1 MVKISI
7 FLSSTMINSNGK
19 RVFSWLK
26 EALEGKGHNVF
37 CVDPL
42 EYPDLQVFKERY
54 DKSEG
59 RLETLKKVSEE
70 LTNSDAIILLVA
82 EYNHSFTG
90 ALKNSLDTFRPEYRG
105 KPFGIISYSTGGFG
119 GVRAATQVRTIIPEL
134 GGITIPNTLPIS
146 KVKDVLDENGKLTDN
161 SYQEKLDKFIEVLEY
176 YADKLN

>member
-7 FLSSTMINSNGK
+7 FLSSTRKDNNGQ
-19 RVFSWLK
+19 RVFLWLK
-26 EALEGKGHNVF
+26 ENLEKKGHNVF

-54 DKSEG
+54 DKSDG
-59 RLETLKKVSEE
+59 RLESLKIVSDE
-70 LTNSDAIILLVA
+70 LNDSSAIILLVA

-90 ALKNSLDTFRPEYRG
+90 ALKNSIDTFRPEYKG

-119 GVRAATQVRTIIPEL
+119 GVRAATQIRTIIPEL

-146 KVKDVLDENGKLTDN
+146 KVKEVLDENGKIVDN
-161 SYQEKLDKFIEVLEY
+161 SYEEKLNKFLEALEY
-176 YADKLN
+176 YVEKT